1 MTIPAK
7 PPDERHSSPSPDG
20 DSDGEAVAHGSGRK
34 VASCCRQLPVAA
46 AVVARAGRQL
56 TQQCASGPRSAGY
69 GCGLADLSTGDST
82 LYGSRDPRTLR
93 KRSAA
98 DTRNMRFAWK

>member
-34 VASCCRQLPVAA
+34 VASCC
-46 AVVARAGRQL
+46 RQL